1 MTVIVCLE
9 EVSVEIPLR
18 GLRQAPSTKDPR
30 IVRLKNGRYVLR
42 ALDRVSLELHQG
54 DRIGIV
60 GGNGNGKTTLLK
72 LIGGM
77 LPAAS
82 GNIQVNGSIRS
93 LLTINA
99 GNSMAL
105 TGLQNIRLHYTLL
118 GIESVSV
125 KDYIENVAE
134 FAELG
139 AFLEMPLATY
149 SPGML
154 GRLQFAMNTVEPA
167 DILLLDEWLG
177 VADQAFQD
185 KANHR
190 LVEYIKKN
198 KGFLFA
204 SHNQNLI
211 EQMTDRKLQLVLGR
225 VMPDSPYPDSASQS
239 LPPPSQNR
247 YLDKIAPFCL
257 P

>member
-1 MTVIVCLE
+1 MDRLNSALTDVVVRLE
-9 EVSVEIPLR
+9 DVSVDIPLR
-18 GLRQAPSTKDPR
+18 GLREAPKAKDPR
-30 IVRLKNGRYVLR
+30 IIRQANGEYILR
-42 ALDRVSLELHQG
+42 ALDSVSLELRRG

-82 GNIQVNGSIRS
+82 GKVHVSGSIRS
-93 LLTINA
+93 LLTIGA

-105 TGLQNIRLHYTLL
+105 TGLQNIRLHYALL
-118 GIESVSV
+118 GIKSVSL
-125 KDYIENVAE
+125 KDYMEDVAQ
-134 FAELG
+134 FSELG

-149 SPGML
+149 SPGMQ

-177 VADQAFQD
+177 VADPAFQE

-198 KGFLFA
+198 EGFLFA
-204 SHNQNLI
+204 SHNQELI
-211 EQMTDRKLQLVLGR
+211 ERMTDRRLRLELGK
-225 VMPDSPYPDSASQS
+225 VIPDDTPGHALSAT
-239 LPPPSQNR
+239 R
-247 YLDKIAPFCL
+247 M
-257 P
+257 